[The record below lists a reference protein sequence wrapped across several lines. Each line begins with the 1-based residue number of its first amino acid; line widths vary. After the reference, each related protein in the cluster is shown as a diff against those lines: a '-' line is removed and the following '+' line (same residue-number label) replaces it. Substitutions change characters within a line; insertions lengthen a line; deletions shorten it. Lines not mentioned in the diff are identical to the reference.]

1 MTMIKKRP
9 SIQDPAAESQ
19 MFNQRALFGFAVV
32 LICFCVVVFNQYKLQ
47 VVMHEHYMTRADGN
61 RIKLIPQPPNRGLIY
76 DRNGILLAEN
86 RPIHSV
92 ELIPEQVKNIP
103 ETLAE
108 IARLIEITPE
118 RQQEFLKE
126 VKHHRRFVS
135 IAVKEHLTEQEVA
148 IIAVNQHRLAGV
160 TLEARLTRH
169 YPFGELFT
177 HALGYIGKINAKEL
191 AKLEEDGVSANY
203 AASRDIGKIGLERFY
218 ESQLHGQVGFEQVE
232 VNNRGRVIR
241 VLDSKPA
248 TSGDDL
254 ILSIDMSLQLK
265 AQELIGDNRGA
276 IVAMDPRD
284 GAVLA
289 FYSNPSYDPN
299 LFVHGISGKNYREL
313 LNSPDRPLVNRV
325 TQGVYPPASTI
336 KPHMAVLGLEN
347 GTVTEQTR
355 IPDPGFYKLPNYS
368 RPYRDHVKWGH
379 GWVDVYTA
387 ITKSCDTYF
396 YDLAVKLGIDK
407 ISDYMKKFGFGSRT
421 GIDVMEESAG
431 LMPSKEWKKARH
443 KQSWYPG
450 DTVSLGIGQSYW
462 SVTPMQLA
470 LSTAIL
476 VNDGQK
482 PTPHMGRYFRS
493 QGKDTSL
500 IAPLQTAMEVKDH
513 NNWRIAKEAMRQT
526 VMVQGGTGFNA
537 FKGISYSAAG
547 KSGTA
552 QVINM
557 AANQKYDANA
567 IKEIHRD
574 NAMFIAYAPAENPT
588 ILVAVALENA
598 GGGGTNAG
606 PIARK
611 MMDHYFTRQSAA
623 GAQP

>member
-191 AKLEEDGVSANY
+191 TKLEEDGVSANY

>member
-1 MTMIKKRP
+1 MRKERQA
-9 SIQDPAAESQ
+9 IQDPSADSQ
-19 MFNQRALFGFAVV
+19 LFKQRAAVGFVVVV
-32 LICFCVVVFNQYKLQ
+32 LCFILIVFNQYHLQ
-47 VVMHEHYMTRADGN
+47 IEMHDHYVTRADGN

-76 DRNGILLAEN
+76 DRNGVLLAEN

-92 ELIPEQVKNIP
+92 ELVPEQVKDIKATVA
-103 ETLAE
+103 ELAK
-108 IARLIEITPE
+108 LIEITPE
-118 RQQEFLKE
+118 QQDEFLKE
-126 VKHHRRFVS
+126 VRHHRRFAS
-135 IAVKEHLTEQEVA
+135 IAVKEHLTDQEVA
-148 IIAVNQHRLAGV
+148 IIAVNQHRFPGV

-169 YPFGELFT
+169 YPYGDLFT
-177 HALGYIGKINAKEL
+177 HAIGYIGKINAKEL
-191 AKLEEDGVSANY
+191 DKLDADGVSANY
-203 AASRDIGKIGLERFY
+203 AASRDIGKIGMERFY

-241 VLDSKPA
+241 VLNSQPA

-254 ILSIDMSLQLK
+254 ILSVDISLQQK
-265 AQELIGDNRGA
+265 AKELLGENRGA

-336 KPHMAVLGLEN
+336 KPLMAILGLEN

-368 RPYRDHVKWGH
+368 RAYRDHIKWGH

-407 ISDYMKKFGFGSRT
+407 ISVYMKQFGFGSRT
-421 GIDVMEESAG
+421 GIDVLEESQG
-431 LMPSKEWKKARH
+431 LMPSKEWKRARH
-443 KQSWYPG
+443 KQSWFPG

-462 SVTPMQLA
+462 TITPMQLA
-470 LSTAIL
+470 LATAVMI
-476 VNDGQK
+476 NNGAK
-482 PTPHMGRYFRS
+482 PTPHMGRFFRNV
-493 QGKDTSL
+493 QQDTNL
-500 IAPLQTAMEVKDH
+500 TAPMEQVVEVK
-513 NNWRIAKEAMRQT
+513 NPKNWDIAREAMRQT
-526 VMVQGGTGFNA
+526 VMVQGGTGYNA

-547 KSGTA
+547 KTGTA

-557 AANQKYDANA
+557 AQNQKYNA
-567 IKEIHRD
+567 AALKEIHRD
-574 NAMFIAYAPAENPT
+574 NAMFIGYAPAENPS
-588 ILVAVALENA
+588 ILVTVAVENV
-598 GGGGTNAG
+598 GGGGSNAA

>member
-1 MTMIKKRP
+1 MIKKRP

-108 IARLIEITPE
+108 IARLIEISPE
-118 RQQEFLKE
+118 RQKEFLKE
-126 VKHHRRFVS
+126 VKYHRRFVS

-148 IIAVNQHRLAGV
+148 IIAVNQHRLTGV

-241 VLDSKPA
+241 ILDSKPA

-265 AQELIGDNRGA
+265 AQELIGENRGA

-396 YDLAVKLGIDK
+396 YDLAVKLGIDN

-431 LMPSKEWKKARH
+431 LMPSKEWKRARH

-476 VNDGQK
+476 VNDGQR

-574 NAMFIAYAPAENPT
+574 NAMFIAYAPAENPS
-588 ILVAVALENA
+588 ILVTVALENA
-598 GGGGTNAG
+598 GGGGANAG

>member
-1 MTMIKKRP
+1 MIKKRP

-32 LICFCVVVFNQYKLQ
+32 LICFCVVIFNQYKLQ

-92 ELIPEQVKNIP
+92 ELVPEQVKNIP

-126 VKHHRRFVS
+126 VKYHRRFVS
-135 IAVKEHLTEQEVA
+135 IAIKEHLTEQEVA
-148 IIAVNQHRLAGV
+148 IIAVNQHRLPGV

-191 AKLEEDGVSANY
+191 AKLEEEGVSANY

-241 VLDSKPA
+241 ILDSKPA

-431 LMPSKEWKKARH
+431 LMPSKEWKRARH

-557 AANQKYDANA
+557 AVNQKYDANA

-574 NAMFIAYAPAENPT
+574 NAMFIAYAPAENPS
-588 ILVAVALENA
+588 ILVTVALENA
-598 GGGGTNAG
+598 GGGGANAG

>member
-1 MTMIKKRP
+1 MIRKRQ

-32 LICFCVVVFNQYKLQ
+32 IICFLVIVFNQYKLQ

-76 DRNGILLAEN
+76 DRNGVLLAEN

-103 ETLAE
+103 ETVAE

-126 VKHHRRFVS
+126 VKYHRRFAS

-148 IIAVNQHRLAGV
+148 IIAVNQHRLPGV
-160 TLEARLTRH
+160 ALEARLTRH
-169 YPFGELFT
+169 YPYGELFT
-177 HALGYIGKINAKEL
+177 HAIGYIGKINAKEL
-191 AKLEEDGVSANY
+191 ARLEAEGLEANY
-203 AASRDIGKIGLERFY
+203 AASRDIGKVGLERYY

-241 VLDSKPA
+241 ILDAKPA

-254 ILSIDMSLQLK
+254 VLSIDMHLQRK
-265 AQELIGDNRGA
+265 AKELLGENRGA
-276 IVAMDPRD
+276 VVAMDPRD

-336 KPHMAVLGLEN
+336 KPHMAILGLEN

-396 YDLAVKLGIDK
+396 YDLAVKLGIDR

-421 GIDVMEESAG
+421 GIDVLEESAG
-431 LMPSKEWKKARH
+431 LMPSKEWKRARH
-443 KQSWYPG
+443 KQSWFPG

-462 SVTPMQLA
+462 SATPMQLA

-476 VNDGQK
+476 LNDGLR
-482 PTPHMGRYFRS
+482 PTPHMGRYFRNE
-493 QGKDTSL
+493 QKDTNL
-500 IAPLQTAMEVKDH
+500 IAPLQRAIEVK
-513 NNWRIAKEAMRQT
+513 NPKNWQIAKEAMRQT
-526 VMVQGGTGFNA
+526 VMLQGGTGFNA
-537 FKGISYSAAG
+537 FKGISYSAGG
-547 KSGTA
+547 KTGTA

-557 AANQKYDANA
+557 AVNQKYDANA
-567 IKEIHRD
+567 IKEVHRD
-574 NAMFIAYAPAENPT
+574 NAMFIGYAPAENPT
-588 ILVAVALENA
+588 ILLTVTVENA
-598 GGGGTNAG
+598 GGGGSNAA

-611 MMDHYFTRQSAA
+611 MMDYYFTRQSSA

>member
-1 MTMIKKRP
+1 MRKERQA
-9 SIQDPAAESQ
+9 IQDPSADSQ
-19 MFNQRALFGFAVV
+19 LFKQRAAVGFVIVV
-32 LICFCVVVFNQYKLQ
+32 LCFTLIVFNQYHLQ
-47 VVMHEHYMTRADGN
+47 IEMHEHYVTRADGN

-76 DRNGILLAEN
+76 DRNGVLLAEN

-92 ELIPEQVKNIP
+92 ELVPEQVADIKATVS
-103 ETLAE
+103 ELAK
-108 IARLIEITPE
+108 LIEITPE
-118 RQQEFLKE
+118 QQEEFLKE
-126 VKHHRRFVS
+126 VRHHRRFAS
-135 IAVKEHLTEQEVA
+135 IAVKEHLTDQEVA
-148 IIAVNQHRLAGV
+148 IIAVNQHRFPGV

-169 YPFGELFT
+169 YPYGDLFT
-177 HALGYIGKINAKEL
+177 HAIGYIGKINAKEL
-191 AKLEEDGVSANY
+191 DKLEADGVSANY
-203 AASRDIGKIGLERFY
+203 AASRDIGKIGMERFY

-241 VLDSKPA
+241 VLNSQPA

-254 ILSIDMSLQLK
+254 ILSIDLSLQQK
-265 AQELIGDNRGA
+265 AKELLGENRGA

-336 KPHMAVLGLEN
+336 KPHMAVLGLES

-368 RPYRDHVKWGH
+368 RLYRDHVKWGH

-396 YDLAVKLGIDK
+396 YDLAVKLGIEK
-407 ISDYMKKFGFGSRT
+407 ISSYMKQFGFGSRT
-421 GIDVMEESAG
+421 GIDVLEESQG
-431 LMPSKEWKKARH
+431 LMPSKEWKRARH
-443 KQSWYPG
+443 KQSWFPG

-462 SVTPMQLA
+462 TITPMQLA
-470 LSTAIL
+470 LATAVL
-476 VNDGQK
+476 LNNGAK
-482 PTPHMGRYFRS
+482 PTPHMGRFFRN
-493 QGKDTSL
+493 QQQDTSL
-500 IAPLQTAMEVKDH
+500 IAPLQQSVEVK
-513 NNWRIAKEAMRQT
+513 NPKNWDIAREAMRQT
-526 VMVQGGTGFNA
+526 VMIQGGTGYNA
-537 FKGISYSAAG
+537 FKGISYSAGG
-547 KSGTA
+547 KTGTA

-557 AANQKYDANA
+557 AQNQKYNA
-567 IKEIHRD
+567 AALKEIHRD
-574 NAMFIAYAPAENPT
+574 NAMFIGYAPAENPS
-588 ILVAVALENA
+588 ILLTVAVENV
-598 GGGGTNAG
+598 GGGGANAA

>member
-1 MTMIKKRP
+1 MIKKRP

-191 AKLEEDGVSANY
+191 TKLEEDGVSANY

>member
-1 MTMIKKRP
+1 MIKKRP

-19 MFNQRALFGFAVV
+19 MFNQRAMFGFAVV

-108 IARLIEITPE
+108 LARLIEISPE

-126 VKHHRRFVS
+126 VKYHRRFVS
-135 IAVKEHLTEQEVA
+135 IAVKEHLTEKEVA
-148 IIAVNQHRLAGV
+148 IIAVNQHRLPGV

-191 AKLEEDGVSANY
+191 AKLEEEGVSANY

-241 VLDSKPA
+241 ILDSKPA
-248 TSGDDL
+248 TSGEDL
-254 ILSIDMSLQLK
+254 VLSIDMSLQQK
-265 AQELIGDNRGA
+265 ARELVGNNRGA
-276 IVAMDPRD
+276 VVAMDPRD
-284 GAVLA
+284 GSILA

-368 RPYRDHVKWGH
+368 RAYRDHVKWGH

-396 YDLAVKLGIDK
+396 YDLAVKLGIDR

-431 LMPSKEWKKARH
+431 LMPSKEWKRARH

-476 VNDGQK
+476 VNDGQR

-567 IKEIHRD
+567 IKEVHRD
-574 NAMFIAYAPAENPT
+574 NAMFIAYAPAENPS
-588 ILVAVALENA
+588 ILVTVALENA
-598 GGGGTNAG
+598 GGGGANAG

>member
-1 MTMIKKRP
+1 M
-9 SIQDPAAESQ
+9 
-19 MFNQRALFGFAVV
+19 
-32 LICFCVVVFNQYKLQ
+32 
-47 VVMHEHYMTRADGN
+47 
-61 RIKLIPQPPNRGLIY
+61 
-76 DRNGILLAEN
+76 
-86 RPIHSV
+86 
-92 ELIPEQVKNIP
+92 
-103 ETLAE
+103 
-108 IARLIEITPE
+108 
-118 RQQEFLKE
+118 
-126 VKHHRRFVS
+126 
-135 IAVKEHLTEQEVA
+135 
-148 IIAVNQHRLAGV
+148 
-160 TLEARLTRH
+160 
-169 YPFGELFT
+169 
-177 HALGYIGKINAKEL
+177 
-191 AKLEEDGVSANY
+191 KLEEEGVSANY

-265 AQELIGDNRGA
+265 AQELIGENRGA

-396 YDLAVKLGIDK
+396 YDLAVKLGIDR

-431 LMPSKEWKKARH
+431 LMPSKEWKRARH

-450 DTVSLGIGQSYW
+450 DTVNMSVGQGFVL
-462 SVTPMQLA
+462 VTPMQLA
-470 LSTAIL
+470 VMTATIANRGTRYRPQFVKQIGDQPL
-476 VNDGQK
+476 PPVIESQLETK
-482 PTPHMGRYFRS
+482 PEYWNAIFEGMSEVMHGARGTARRAAERS
-493 QGKDTSL
+493 EYR
-500 IAPLQTAMEVKDH
+500 M
-513 NNWRIAKEAMRQT
+513 
-526 VMVQGGTGFNA
+526 
-537 FKGISYSAAG
+537 AG

-552 QVINM
+552 QAVGIAQN
-557 AANQKYDANA
+557 AKYNSGLL
-567 IKEIHRD
+567 KERHRD
-574 NAMFIAYAPAENPT
+574 HALFVAFAPVENPQ
-588 ILVAVALENA
+588 IAVAVMLENA
-598 GGGGTNAG
+598 EGGSSQAA
-606 PIARK
+606 PVARV
-611 MMDHYFTRQSAA
+611 MMDAHLLGYYLKPDEFVPPLGFHHAAIVKRANNSIAEHKAAQEARASSSASSAA
-623 GAQP
+623 VAPGN

>member
-1 MTMIKKRP
+1 MIKKRP

-32 LICFCVVVFNQYKLQ
+32 MICFFVVVFNQYKLQ
-47 VVMHEHYMTRADGN
+47 VVMHDHYVTRADGN

-108 IARLIEITPE
+108 IAKLIEITPE

-126 VKHHRRFVS
+126 VKYHRRFVS

-148 IIAVNQHRLAGV
+148 IIAVNQHRLEGV

-169 YPFGELFT
+169 YPYGELFT
-177 HALGYIGKINAKEL
+177 HAIGYIGKINAKEL
-191 AKLEEDGVSANY
+191 EKLEENGVTANY

-218 ESQLHGQVGFEQVE
+218 ESQLHGQVGFQQVE

-241 VLDSKPA
+241 ILDSKPA
-248 TSGDDL
+248 TSGEDL
-254 ILSIDMSLQLK
+254 ILSIDMHLQQK
-265 AQELIGDNRGA
+265 AKELLGENRGA

-284 GAVLA
+284 GAVIA

-313 LNSPDRPLVNRV
+313 LESPDRPLVNRV

-336 KPHMAVLGLEN
+336 KPHMAILGLEN

-355 IPDPGFYKLPNYS
+355 IADPGFYKLPNYS
-368 RPYRDHVKWGH
+368 RPYRDHIRWGH

-431 LMPSKEWKKARH
+431 LMPSKEWKRARH
-443 KQSWYPG
+443 KQSWFPG

-476 VNDGQK
+476 LNDGLK
-482 PTPHMGRYFRS
+482 PTPHMGRYFRN
-493 QGKDTSL
+493 QNKDTNL
-500 IAPLQTAMEVKDH
+500 IAPLERVIEVKDP
-513 NNWRIAKEAMRQT
+513 NNWHISKEAMRQT
-526 VMVQGGTGFNA
+526 LMVQGGTGFNA
-537 FKGISYSAAG
+537 FKGISYSAGG
-547 KSGTA
+547 KTGTA

-567 IKEIHRD
+567 IKEVHRD
-574 NAMFIAYAPAENPT
+574 NAMFIGYAPAENPT
-588 ILVAVALENA
+588 ISLTVTVENA
-598 GGGGTNAG
+598 GGGGSNAA

-611 MMDHYFTRQSAA
+611 MMDYYFTRQSAA

>member
-1 MTMIKKRP
+1 MIKKRP

-32 LICFCVVVFNQYKLQ
+32 MICFFVVVFNQYKLQ
-47 VVMHEHYMTRADGN
+47 VVMHDHYVTRADGN

-108 IARLIEITPE
+108 IAKLIEITPE

-126 VKHHRRFVS
+126 VKYHRRFVS

-148 IIAVNQHRLAGV
+148 IIAVNQHRLEGV

-169 YPFGELFT
+169 YPYGELFT
-177 HALGYIGKINAKEL
+177 HAIGYIGKINAKEL
-191 AKLEEDGVSANY
+191 EKLEENGVTANY

-218 ESQLHGQVGFEQVE
+218 ESQLHGQVGFQQVE

-241 VLDSKPA
+241 ILDSKPA

-254 ILSIDMSLQLK
+254 ILSIDMHLQQK
-265 AQELIGDNRGA
+265 AKELLGENRGA

-284 GAVLA
+284 GAVIA

-313 LNSPDRPLVNRV
+313 LESPDRPLVNRV

-336 KPHMAVLGLEN
+336 KPHMAILGLEN

-355 IPDPGFYKLPNYS
+355 IADPGFYKLPNYS
-368 RPYRDHVKWGH
+368 RPYRDHIRWGH

-431 LMPSKEWKKARH
+431 LMPSKEWKRARH
-443 KQSWYPG
+443 KQSWFPG

-476 VNDGQK
+476 LNDGLK
-482 PTPHMGRYFRS
+482 PTPHMGRYFRNQS
-493 QGKDTSL
+493 KDTNL
-500 IAPLQTAMEVKDH
+500 IAPLERVIEVKDP
-513 NNWRIAKEAMRQT
+513 NNWHISKEAMRQT
-526 VMVQGGTGFNA
+526 LMVQGGTGFNA
-537 FKGISYSAAG
+537 FKGISYSAGG
-547 KSGTA
+547 KTGTA

-567 IKEIHRD
+567 IKEVHRD
-574 NAMFIAYAPAENPT
+574 NAMFIGYAPAENPT
-588 ILVAVALENA
+588 ISLTVTVENA
-598 GGGGTNAG
+598 GGGGSNAA

-611 MMDHYFTRQSAA
+611 MMDYYFTRQSAA

>member
-1 MTMIKKRP
+1 MIKRRP

-47 VVMHEHYMTRADGN
+47 VVMHEHYVTRADGN

-126 VKHHRRFVS
+126 VKYHRRFVS

-148 IIAVNQHRLAGV
+148 IIAVNQHRLTGV

-218 ESQLHGQVGFEQVE
+218 ENKLHGQVGFEQVE

-241 VLDSKPA
+241 ILDAKPA

-265 AQELIGDNRGA
+265 AQELIGQNRGA

-396 YDLAVKLGIDK
+396 YDLAVKLGIDN

-421 GIDVMEESAG
+421 GIDVLEESAG
-431 LMPSKEWKKARH
+431 LMPSKEWKRARH

-476 VNDGQK
+476 VNDGQR

-493 QGKDTSL
+493 QSQDTSL

-574 NAMFIAYAPAENPT
+574 NAMFIAYAPAENPS
-588 ILVAVALENA
+588 ILVTVALENA
-598 GGGGTNAG
+598 GGGGANAG

>member
-1 MTMIKKRP
+1 MRKERQA
-9 SIQDPAAESQ
+9 IQDPSADSQ
-19 MFNQRALFGFAVV
+19 LFKQRAAVGFVIVV
-32 LICFCVVVFNQYKLQ
+32 LCFTLIVFNQYHLQ
-47 VVMHEHYMTRADGN
+47 IEMHEHYVTRADGN

-76 DRNGILLAEN
+76 DRNGVLLAEN

-92 ELIPEQVKNIP
+92 ELVPEQVEDIKA
-103 ETLAE
+103 TVAQLAK
-108 IARLIEITPE
+108 LIEITPE
-118 RQQEFLKE
+118 QQEEFLKE
-126 VKHHRRFVS
+126 VRHHRRFAS
-135 IAVKEHLTEQEVA
+135 IAVKEHLTDQEVA
-148 IIAVNQHRLAGV
+148 IIAVNQHRFPGV

-169 YPFGELFT
+169 YPYGDLFT
-177 HALGYIGKINAKEL
+177 HAIGYIGKINAKEL
-191 AKLEEDGVSANY
+191 DKLEADGVSANY
-203 AASRDIGKIGLERFY
+203 AASRDIGKIGMERFY

-241 VLDSKPA
+241 VLNSQPA

-254 ILSIDMSLQLK
+254 ILSIDLSLQQK
-265 AQELIGDNRGA
+265 AKELLGENRGA

-336 KPHMAVLGLEN
+336 KPHMAVLGLES

-368 RPYRDHVKWGH
+368 RAYRDHVKWGH

-407 ISDYMKKFGFGSRT
+407 ISSYMKQFGFGSRT
-421 GIDVMEESAG
+421 GIDVLEESQG
-431 LMPSKEWKKARH
+431 LMPSKEWKRARH
-443 KQSWYPG
+443 KQSWFPG

-462 SVTPMQLA
+462 TITPMQLA
-470 LSTAIL
+470 LATAVL
-476 VNDGQK
+476 LNNGAK
-482 PTPHMGRYFRS
+482 PTPHMGRFFRN
-493 QGKDTSL
+493 QQQDTSL
-500 IAPLQTAMEVKDH
+500 IAPLQQSVEVK
-513 NNWRIAKEAMRQT
+513 NPKNWDIAREAMRQT
-526 VMVQGGTGFNA
+526 VMIQGGTGYNA
-537 FKGISYSAAG
+537 FKGISYSAGG
-547 KSGTA
+547 KTGTA

-557 AANQKYDANA
+557 AQNQKYNA
-567 IKEIHRD
+567 AALKEIHRD
-574 NAMFIAYAPAENPT
+574 NAMFIGYAPAENPS
-588 ILVAVALENA
+588 ILLTVAVENV
-598 GGGGTNAG
+598 GGGGTNAA

>member
-1 MTMIKKRP
+1 MRKERQA
-9 SIQDPAAESQ
+9 IQDPSADSQ
-19 MFNQRALFGFAVV
+19 LFKQRAAVGFVVVV
-32 LICFCVVVFNQYKLQ
+32 LCFILIVFNQYHLQ
-47 VVMHEHYMTRADGN
+47 IEMHDHYVTRADGN

-76 DRNGILLAEN
+76 DRNGVLLAEN

-92 ELIPEQVKNIP
+92 ELVPEQVKDIKATVA
-103 ETLAE
+103 ELAK
-108 IARLIEITPE
+108 LIEITPE
-118 RQQEFLKE
+118 QQDEFLKE
-126 VKHHRRFVS
+126 VRHHRRFAS
-135 IAVKEHLTEQEVA
+135 IAVKEHLTDQEVA
-148 IIAVNQHRLAGV
+148 IIAVNQHRFPGV

-169 YPFGELFT
+169 YPYGDLFT
-177 HALGYIGKINAKEL
+177 HAIGYIGKINAKEL
-191 AKLEEDGVSANY
+191 DKLDADGVSANY
-203 AASRDIGKIGLERFY
+203 AASRDIGKIGMERFY

-241 VLDSKPA
+241 VLNSQPA

-254 ILSIDMSLQLK
+254 ILSVDISLQQK
-265 AQELIGDNRGA
+265 AKELLGENRGA

-313 LNSPDRPLVNRV
+313 LNSPDRPLVNWV

-336 KPHMAVLGLEN
+336 KPLMAILGLEN

-368 RPYRDHVKWGH
+368 RAYRDHIKWGH

-407 ISDYMKKFGFGSRT
+407 ISVYMKQFGFGSRT
-421 GIDVMEESAG
+421 GIDVLEESQG
-431 LMPSKEWKKARH
+431 LMPSKEWKRARH
-443 KQSWYPG
+443 KQSWFPG

-462 SVTPMQLA
+462 TITPMQLA
-470 LSTAIL
+470 LATAVMI
-476 VNDGQK
+476 NNGAK
-482 PTPHMGRYFRS
+482 PTPHMGRFFRNV
-493 QGKDTSL
+493 QQDTNL
-500 IAPLQTAMEVKDH
+500 TAPMEQVVEVK
-513 NNWRIAKEAMRQT
+513 NPKNWDIAREAMRQT
-526 VMVQGGTGFNA
+526 VMVQGGTGYNA

-547 KSGTA
+547 KTGTA

-557 AANQKYDANA
+557 AQNQKYNA
-567 IKEIHRD
+567 AALKEIHRD
-574 NAMFIAYAPAENPT
+574 NAMFIGYAPAENPS
-588 ILVAVALENA
+588 ILVTVAVENV
-598 GGGGTNAG
+598 GGGGSNAA

>member
-1 MTMIKKRP
+1 MIKKRP

-19 MFNQRALFGFAVV
+19 MFNQRAIFGFVV
-32 LICFCVVVFNQYKLQ
+32 VMICFFVVVFNQYKLQ
-47 VVMHEHYMTRADGN
+47 VVMHDHYVTRADGN

-108 IARLIEITPE
+108 ISRLIEITPE

-126 VKHHRRFVS
+126 VKYHRRFVS

-148 IIAVNQHRLAGV
+148 IIAVNQHRLPGV

-169 YPFGELFT
+169 YPYGELFT
-177 HALGYIGKINAKEL
+177 HAIGYIGKINTKEL
-191 AKLEEDGVSANY
+191 EKLEESGATANY
-203 AASRDIGKIGLERFY
+203 AASRDIGKIGMERYY
-218 ESQLHGQVGFEQVE
+218 ESQLHGQVGFQQVE

-241 VLDSKPA
+241 ILDSKPA

-254 ILSIDMSLQLK
+254 ILSIDMHLQQK
-265 AQELIGDNRGA
+265 AKELLGENRGA

-284 GAVLA
+284 GAVIA

-313 LNSPDRPLVNRV
+313 LESPDRPLVNRV

-336 KPHMAVLGLEN
+336 KPHMAILGLEN

-368 RPYRDHVKWGH
+368 RPYRDHVRWGH

-396 YDLAVKLGIDK
+396 YDLAVKLGIDR

-431 LMPSKEWKKARH
+431 LMPSKEWKRARH
-443 KQSWYPG
+443 KQNWFPG

-462 SVTPMQLA
+462 STTPMQLA

-476 VNDGQK
+476 LNDGMK
-482 PTPHMGRYFRS
+482 PTPHMGRYFRNQS
-493 QGKDTSL
+493 KDTSL
-500 IAPLQTAMEVKDH
+500 IAPLERVIEVKNP
-513 NNWRIAKEAMRQT
+513 NNWQISKEAMRQT
-526 VMVQGGTGFNA
+526 LMVQGGTGFNA
-537 FKGISYSAAG
+537 FKGISYSAGG
-547 KSGTA
+547 KTGTA

-574 NAMFIAYAPAENPT
+574 NAMFIGYAPAENPT
-588 ILVAVALENA
+588 ISLTVTVENA
-598 GGGGTNAG
+598 GGGGSNAA

-611 MMDHYFTRQSAA
+611 MMDYYFTRQSAA

>member
-1 MTMIKKRP
+1 MIKKRP

-148 IIAVNQHRLAGV
+148 IIAVNQHRLTGV

-241 VLDSKPA
+241 ILDSKPA

-265 AQELIGDNRGA
+265 AQELIGENRGA

-368 RPYRDHVKWGH
+368 RPYRDHIKWGH

-396 YDLAVKLGIDK
+396 YDLAVKLGIDN

-431 LMPSKEWKKARH
+431 LMPSKEWKRARH

-493 QGKDTSL
+493 EGKDSSL

-557 AANQKYDANA
+557 AVNQKYDANA

-574 NAMFIAYAPAENPT
+574 NAMFIAYAPAENPS
-588 ILVAVALENA
+588 ILVTVALENA
-598 GGGGTNAG
+598 GGGGANAG

>member
-1 MTMIKKRP
+1 MIKKRP

-32 LICFCVVVFNQYKLQ
+32 LVCFFVVVFNQYKLQ

-103 ETLAE
+103 EMLAE

-126 VKHHRRFVS
+126 VKYHRRFVS

-148 IIAVNQHRLAGV
+148 IIAVNQHRLPGV

-169 YPFGELFT
+169 YPYGELFT
-177 HALGYIGKINAKEL
+177 HAIGYIGKINAKEL
-191 AKLEEDGVSANY
+191 AKLEEDGVSPNY
-203 AASRDIGKIGLERFY
+203 AASRDIGKVGLERFY

-241 VLDSKPA
+241 ILDSKPA

-254 ILSIDMSLQLK
+254 ILSIDMHLQQK
-265 AQELIGDNRGA
+265 AKELLGENRGA

-284 GAVLA
+284 GAVIA

-336 KPHMAVLGLEN
+336 KPHMAILGLEN

-368 RPYRDHVKWGH
+368 RAYRDHVKWGH

-421 GIDVMEESAG
+421 GIDVLEESAG
-431 LMPSKEWKKARH
+431 LMPSKEWKRARH

-476 VNDGQK
+476 LNDGLK

-493 QGKDTSL
+493 QTKDTNL
-500 IAPLQTAMEVKDH
+500 IAPLQPVIEVKNH
-513 NNWRIAKEAMRQT
+513 NNWKITKEAMRQT
-526 VMVQGGTGFNA
+526 LMVQGGTGFNA
-537 FKGISYSAAG
+537 FKGISYSAGG
-547 KSGTA
+547 KTGTA

-567 IKEIHRD
+567 IKEVHRD
-574 NAMFIAYAPAENPT
+574 NAMFIGYAPAENPT
-588 ILVAVALENA
+588 ILLAVTVENA
-598 GGGGTNAG
+598 GGGGSNAA

-611 MMDHYFTRQSAA
+611 MMDYYFTRQSAA

>member
-1 MTMIKKRP
+1 MIKKRP

-118 RQQEFLKE
+118 RQKEFLKE
-126 VKHHRRFVS
+126 VKYHRRFVS

-148 IIAVNQHRLAGV
+148 IIAVNQHRLPGV

-241 VLDSKPA
+241 ILDSKPA

-265 AQELIGDNRGA
+265 AQELIGENRGA

-421 GIDVMEESAG
+421 GIDVMEESSG
-431 LMPSKEWKKARH
+431 LMPSKEWKRARH

-476 VNDGQK
+476 VNDGQR

-557 AANQKYDANA
+557 AMNQKYDANA

-574 NAMFIAYAPAENPT
+574 NAMFIAYAPAENPS
-588 ILVAVALENA
+588 ILVTVALENA
-598 GGGGTNAG
+598 GGGGANAG

>member
-1 MTMIKKRP
+1 MIKRRP

-32 LICFCVVVFNQYKLQ
+32 MICFLVVVFNQYKLQ
-47 VVMHEHYMTRADGN
+47 VVMHDHYVTRADGN

-103 ETLAE
+103 EMLAE
-108 IARLIEITPE
+108 LAKLIEITPE

-126 VKHHRRFVS
+126 VKYHRRFVS

-148 IIAVNQHRLAGV
+148 IIAVNQHRLPGV

-169 YPFGELFT
+169 YPYGELFT
-177 HALGYIGKINAKEL
+177 HAIGYIGKINAKEL
-191 AKLEEDGVSANY
+191 DKLEEEGVTANY
-203 AASRDIGKIGLERFY
+203 AASRDIGKIGLERYY
-218 ESQLHGQVGFEQVE
+218 ESQLHGQVGFQQVE

-241 VLDSKPA
+241 ILDSKPA

-254 ILSIDMSLQLK
+254 ILSIDMHLQQK
-265 AQELIGDNRGA
+265 AKELLGENRGA

-284 GAVLA
+284 GAVIA

-313 LNSPDRPLVNRV
+313 LESPDRPLVNRV
-325 TQGVYPPASTI
+325 TQGVYPPASTV
-336 KPHMAVLGLEN
+336 KPHMAILGLEN
-347 GTVTEQTR
+347 GTVTEQSR
-355 IPDPGFYKLPNYS
+355 IADPGFYKLPNYS

-396 YDLAVKLGIDK
+396 YDLAVKLGIDR

-431 LMPSKEWKKARH
+431 LMPSKEWKRARH
-443 KQSWYPG
+443 KQNWFPG

-462 SVTPMQLA
+462 STTPMQLA

-476 VNDGQK
+476 LNDGLK
-482 PTPHMGRYFRS
+482 PTPHMGRYFRNQS
-493 QGKDTSL
+493 KDTSL
-500 IAPLQTAMEVKDH
+500 IAPLERVIEVKNP
-513 NNWRIAKEAMRQT
+513 NNWRISKEAMRQT
-526 VMVQGGTGFNA
+526 LMVQGGTGFNA
-537 FKGISYSAAG
+537 FKGISYSAGG
-547 KSGTA
+547 KTGTA

-567 IKEIHRD
+567 IREVHRD
-574 NAMFIAYAPAENPT
+574 NAMFIGYAPAENPT
-588 ILVAVALENA
+588 ISLTVTVENV
-598 GGGGTNAG
+598 GGGGANAA

-611 MMDHYFTRQSAA
+611 MMDYYFTRQSAA

>member
-1 MTMIKKRP
+1 MIRKRQ

-32 LICFCVVVFNQYKLQ
+32 IICFLVIVFNQYKLQ

-103 ETLAE
+103 ETVAE

-126 VKHHRRFVS
+126 VKYHRRFAS

-148 IIAVNQHRLAGV
+148 IIAVNQHRLPGV
-160 TLEARLTRH
+160 ALEARLTRH
-169 YPFGELFT
+169 YPYGELFT
-177 HALGYIGKINAKEL
+177 HAIGYIGKINAKEL
-191 AKLEEDGVSANY
+191 ARLEAEGLEANY
-203 AASRDIGKIGLERFY
+203 AASRDIGKVGLERYY

-241 VLDSKPA
+241 ILDAKPA

-254 ILSIDMSLQLK
+254 VLSIDMHLQRK
-265 AQELIGDNRGA
+265 AKELLGENRGA
-276 IVAMDPRD
+276 VVAMDPRD

-396 YDLAVKLGIDK
+396 YDLAVKLGIDR

-421 GIDVMEESAG
+421 GIDVLEESAG
-431 LMPSKEWKKARH
+431 LMPSKEWKRARH
-443 KQSWYPG
+443 KQSWFPG

-462 SVTPMQLA
+462 SATPMQLA

-476 VNDGQK
+476 LNDGLR
-482 PTPHMGRYFRS
+482 PTPHMGRYFRNEK
-493 QGKDTSL
+493 KDTNL
-500 IAPLQTAMEVKDH
+500 IAPLQRAIEVK
-513 NNWRIAKEAMRQT
+513 NPKNWQIAKEAMRQT
-526 VMVQGGTGFNA
+526 VMLQGGTGFNA
-537 FKGISYSAAG
+537 FKGISYSAGG
-547 KSGTA
+547 KTGTA

-557 AANQKYDANA
+557 AVNQKYDPNA
-567 IKEIHRD
+567 IKEVHRD
-574 NAMFIAYAPAENPT
+574 NAMFIGYAPAENPT
-588 ILVAVALENA
+588 ILLTVTVENA
-598 GGGGTNAG
+598 GGGGSNAA

-611 MMDHYFTRQSAA
+611 MMDYYFTRQSSA

>member
-1 MTMIKKRP
+1 MIKKRP

-92 ELIPEQVKNIP
+92 ELIPEQVKNIA

-126 VKHHRRFVS
+126 VKYHRRFVS

-148 IIAVNQHRLAGV
+148 IIAVNQHRLPGV

-241 VLDSKPA
+241 ILDSKPA
-248 TSGDDL
+248 TSGEDL
-254 ILSIDMSLQLK
+254 VLSIDMSLQQK
-265 AQELIGDNRGA
+265 AKELVGDNRGA
-276 IVAMDPRD
+276 VVAMDPRD
-284 GAVLA
+284 GSILA

-368 RPYRDHVKWGH
+368 RAYRDHVKWGH

-396 YDLAVKLGIDK
+396 YDLAVKLGIDR

-421 GIDVMEESAG
+421 GIDVMEESSG
-431 LMPSKEWKKARH
+431 LMPSKEWKRARH
-443 KQSWYPG
+443 KQSWFPG

-493 QGKDTSL
+493 QGLDTSL

-557 AANQKYDANA
+557 AANQKYNANA

-574 NAMFIAYAPAENPT
+574 NAMFIAYAPAETPT
-588 ILVAVALENA
+588 ILVTVALENA
-598 GGGGTNAG
+598 GGGGANAG

>member
-1 MTMIKKRP
+1 MLKKRTA
-9 SIQDPAAESQ
+9 IQDPAAESQ
-19 MFNQRALFGFAVV
+19 MFNQRALFGFAVI
-32 LICFCVVVFNQYKLQ
+32 LICFCVIVFNQYKLQ

-126 VKHHRRFVS
+126 VKYHRRFVS

-148 IIAVNQHRLAGV
+148 IIAVNQHRLTGV

-191 AKLEEDGVSANY
+191 ARLEEDGVNANY
-203 AASRDIGKIGLERFY
+203 AASRDIGKIGLERYY

-241 VLDSKPA
+241 ILDSKPA
-248 TSGDDL
+248 TSGEDL
-254 ILSIDMSLQLK
+254 VLSIDMSLQLK
-265 AQELIGDNRGA
+265 AQELIGENRGA

-431 LMPSKEWKKARH
+431 LMPSKEWKRARH

-476 VNDGQK
+476 VNHGQK
-482 PTPHMGRYFRS
+482 PTPHMGRYLRS
-493 QGKDTSL
+493 QGQDTSL

-526 VMVQGGTGFNA
+526 VMIQGGTGFNA

-557 AANQKYDANA
+557 AANQKYNANA

-574 NAMFIAYAPAENPT
+574 NAMFIAYAPAENPS
-588 ILVAVALENA
+588 ILVTVALENA
-598 GGGGTNAG
+598 GGGGANAG

>member
-1 MTMIKKRP
+1 MIKRRP

-19 MFNQRALFGFAVV
+19 MFNQRALFGFMVV
-32 LICFCVVVFNQYKLQ
+32 MICFLVVVFNQYKLQ
-47 VVMHEHYMTRADGN
+47 VVMHDHYVTRADGN

-103 ETLAE
+103 EMLAE
-108 IARLIEITPE
+108 LAKLIEISPE

-126 VKHHRRFVS
+126 VKYHRRFVS

-148 IIAVNQHRLAGV
+148 IIAVNQHRLPGV

-169 YPFGELFT
+169 YPYAELFT
-177 HALGYIGKINAKEL
+177 HAIGYIGKINAKEL
-191 AKLEEDGVSANY
+191 DKLEEEGVTANY
-203 AASRDIGKIGLERFY
+203 AASRDIGKIGLERYY
-218 ESQLHGQVGFEQVE
+218 ESQLHGQVGFQQVE

-241 VLDSKPA
+241 ILDSKPA

-254 ILSIDMSLQLK
+254 ILSIDMHLQQK
-265 AQELIGDNRGA
+265 AKELLGENRGA

-284 GAVLA
+284 GAVIA

-313 LNSPDRPLVNRV
+313 LESPDRPLVNRV

-336 KPHMAVLGLEN
+336 KPHMAILGLEH
-347 GTVTEQTR
+347 GTVTEQSR
-355 IPDPGFYKLPNYS
+355 IADPGFYKLPNYS
-368 RPYRDHVKWGH
+368 RPYRDHVRWGH

-396 YDLAVKLGIDK
+396 YDLAVKLGIDR

-431 LMPSKEWKKARH
+431 LMPSKEWKRARH
-443 KQSWYPG
+443 KQNWFPG

-462 SVTPMQLA
+462 STTPMQLA

-476 VNDGQK
+476 LNDGLK
-482 PTPHMGRYFRS
+482 PTPHMGRYFRN
-493 QGKDTSL
+493 QLKDTNL
-500 IAPLQTAMEVKDH
+500 IAPLERVIEVK
-513 NNWRIAKEAMRQT
+513 NPKNWHISKEAMRQT
-526 VMVQGGTGFNA
+526 LMVQGGTGFNA
-537 FKGISYSAAG
+537 FKGISYSAGG
-547 KSGTA
+547 KTGTA

-574 NAMFIAYAPAENPT
+574 NAMFIGYAPAENPT
-588 ILVAVALENA
+588 ISLTVTVENA
-598 GGGGTNAG
+598 GGGGSNAA

-611 MMDHYFTRQSAA
+611 MMDYYFTRQSAA